1 MLFKDAKSKERD
13 LFKDLLDYA
22 EVTPQLASTPE
33 SVALN
38 LPRAREVV
46 EQVGAIGLSEG
57 YTDYFKASAE
67 RYAHY
72 LAAAIGLLKP
82 ESSILDVGNAPGHV
96 GIGLHLLGHKV
107 RGLNMSAEYRSNYAS
122 PSWLTEFDVI
132 ETNFE
137 HNPIPVADES
147 FDVVIFTEVFE
158 HIATR
163 NPVEVLVELKRV
175 LRKGG
180 LLIFSTPNVCNI
192 SNIYALLHGHN
203 IFWNKE
209 IFYGSLDR
217 HNREF
222 TPAEVQNCFAEAGF
236 EVVEFWGMN
245 DHSNWRGGGNVF
257 AYDFTTKYG
266 TDHPMLRNT
275 TVAVYRK

>member
-1 MLFKDAKSKERD
+1 MSRDVIGTETELFSA
-13 LFKDLLDYA
+13 LLDFA
-22 EVTPQLASTPE
+22 ELPPQLASTPD
-33 SVALN
+33 VIAAN

-46 EQVGAIGLSEG
+46 EQVAAIGLSEG
-57 YTDYFKASAE
+57 YADYFRASAE

-72 LAAAIGLLKP
+72 LAAAIALLKP
-82 ESSILDVGNAPGHV
+82 ESRILDVGNAPGHV

-107 RGLNMSAEYRSNYAS
+107 RGLNMSVEYRSNYAS
-122 PSWLTEFDVI
+122 PDWLAEFDVI

-137 HNPIPVADES
+137 HHPIPVPDES
-147 FDVVIFTEVFE
+147 FDTVVFTEVLE
-158 HIATR
+158 HVATR
-163 NPVEVLVELKRV
+163 DPVQVLRELKRV
-175 LRKGG
+175 LRPGG

-222 TPAEVQNCFAEAGF
+222 TPAEVQRCFMEAGF
-236 EVVEFWGMN
+236 EEVEFWGLN
-245 DHSNWRGGGNVF
+245 DHSNWRSGGNVF
-257 AYDFTTKYG
+257 AYEFTG
-266 TDHPMLRNT
+266 RHGIDHPLLRNT
-275 TVAVYRK
+275 IAAVYRK